1 MIYKKNNPIDLVIQS
16 KPETR
21 ILDGVRSENYNIDIM
36 NIIEIPWVTLT
47 LTKNRIVMKNIK
59 NTGK

>member
-1 MIYKKNNPIDLVIQS
+1 
-16 KPETR
+16 
-21 ILDGVRSENYNIDIM
+21 VRSEKYNIDIM